1 LESVLGAPIPD
12 DQKTAIFG
20 CSEVYDGA
28 FYERDPIFENPD
40 LFWKTVIRCL
50 RSFVSN
56 ELLHL
61 PEIFPRLRI
70 VVIYDHNRNH
80 PNSDDNALCETLD
93 PKSEIIA
100 PRAMRENDSGVLFS
114 VVDEYVKQHIDY
126 SDVIMVISGSPEF
139 IRSSARFTEE
149 DAALPGAEFNYFN
162 NTDTITRY
170 HPHYAKLPGVA
181 AIWAGDDRLK
191 TPVHEFAHAMSSF
204 QNGPIVDEYDDG
216 GKDNF
221 AFMVNKQFRD
231 EPTKAIPKHFAKYGL
246 TDVFDDGCVEY
257 CSDRTRA
264 DKEPSWSSYV
274 PERVAPG
281 YSSTMDIAY
290 YDYRFSKLV
299 FDFMYERLITKL
311 NRNM

>member
-1 LESVLGAPIPD
+1 
-12 DQKTAIFG
+12 
-20 CSEVYDGA
+20 
-28 FYERDPIFENPD
+28 
-40 LFWKTVIRCL
+40 
-50 RSFVSN
+50 
-56 ELLHL
+56 
-61 PEIFPRLRI
+61 

-100 PRAMRENDSGVLFS
+100 PRAMRENDSGVVFS
-114 VVDEYVKQHIDY
+114 VVDEYVKSQDGIDY
-126 SDVIMVISGSPEF
+126 SDVIMVISGSNQF

-149 DAALPGAEFNYFN
+149 EETAAGEPFIYQN
-162 NTDTITRY
+162 NTTIIRKN
-170 HPHYAKLPGVA
+170 HAKYAKLPGVA

-204 QNGPIVDEYDDG
+204 QNGPIVDEYDDK

-221 AFMVNKQFRD
+221 DFMINKQFRNAST
-231 EPTKAIPKHFAKYGL
+231 EAIPKHFAKYGL
-246 TDVFDDGCVEY
+246 TTVIDDGCAEY